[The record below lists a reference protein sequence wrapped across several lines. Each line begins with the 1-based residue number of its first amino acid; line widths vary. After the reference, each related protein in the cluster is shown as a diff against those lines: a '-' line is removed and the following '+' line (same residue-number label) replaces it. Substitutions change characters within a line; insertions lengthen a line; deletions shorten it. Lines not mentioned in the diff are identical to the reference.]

1 MSRLTPPLLFAA
13 ALALASTAAAQPAPA
28 GGVTTFA
35 LVIGSNAGG
44 PGQATLHYAEEDA
57 KRVGSLLVEL
67 GGYAQSHVDVVLS
80 PTADEVRTHLDALAK
95 KVSAENAAGRRSR
108 VTFYYSGH
116 ARATA
121 LDLGSGE
128 LPLTELRAKLFAS
141 TAQVTVV
148 VLDACQSGAFSR
160 VKGGAPAADFSFNS
174 KSQLDATGVAVL
186 ASSTGSELSQESE
199 ELRGSYFTHHLLVG
213 MRGAGDAND
222 DGQVSIDEAYRYA
235 YHQTLLAT
243 AQTAVGGQHV
253 TFEVDLKGHGEV
265 PMSFPRASTASLLLP
280 AGFEGS
286 TIVEN
291 TKAKTVI
298 AELYKAKADAIR
310 IAVPP
315 GEYDVL
321 VRQGT
326 ELARCHVITPAAGTA
341 SVDLTRCSREKV
353 VAVATKGGELSEEA
367 RFDNWLE
374 RDGTYSG
381 KTRIEVGLTVG
392 NEHHDAYTQELND
405 FQFHEDGGAKDGGL
419 AVLVMRRL
427 SRNLWVGGLATY
439 EGSQKWT
446 RDDAQSSLSIRW
458 TTASAMGMAEGL
470 LPFSRNGRLSRLA
483 LYGDAALGLAVART
497 TFDSMTTENTTSR
510 EWFAGPAFALGAG
523 MKFESSLL
531 GGLGFTFGYQFQFL
545 HAIDNLDGDT
555 HASGGH
561 RFTLGM
567 FYAF

>member
-1 MSRLTPPLLFAA
+1 MNRLACSLLFAA
-13 ALALASTAAAQPAPA
+13 ALALASTASAQPAPA
-28 GGVTTFA
+28 GEVTTFA

-67 GGYAQSHVDVVLS
+67 GGYAQDHVDTVLS
-80 PTADEVRTHLDALAK
+80 PTPDELRKHLDALAK
-95 KVSAENAAGRRSR
+95 RVGAESAAGRRSR

-121 LDLGSGE
+121 LDLGSAQ
-128 LPLTELRAKLFAS
+128 LPLAELRTRLFAS

-148 VLDACQSGAFSR
+148 VLDACQSGAFSQ
-160 VKGGAPAADFSFNS
+160 VKGGAPAADFSYNS

-199 ELRGSYFTHHLLVG
+199 ELRGSYFTHNLLTG
-213 MRGAGDAND
+213 MRGAGDANG

-243 AQTAVGGQHV
+243 AETAVGGQHV

-280 AGFEGS
+280 AGFDGS
-286 TIVEN
+286 TIIEN
-291 TKAKTVI
+291 TRAKTVI

-326 ELARCHVITPAAGTA
+326 ELARCHVMTPVTGTA
-341 SVDLTRCSREKV
+341 TVDITRCPREKV
-353 VAVATKGGELSEEA
+353 VAVVTKGGELTEEQRVDA
-367 RFDNWLE
+367 WTE
-374 RDGTYSG
+374 REGTYSG
-381 KTRIEVGLTVG
+381 KTRIEVALTVG
-392 NEHHDAYTQELND
+392 DEHHDAYTQELTN
-405 FQFHEDGGAKDGGL
+405 FQYREDSGASDGGL
-419 AVLVMRRL
+419 LVTVLHRL
-427 SRNLWVGGLATY
+427 TRNLWVGGLATY
-439 EGSQKWT
+439 ETSQPWL
-446 RDDAQSSLSIRW
+446 RQDQLSSLSIRW
-458 TTASAMGMAEGL
+458 TTGSAMATAQGL
-470 LPFSRNGRLSRLA
+470 LPFAQEGRLSRLA
-483 LYGDAALGLAVART
+483 LYGDAALGLAIART
-497 TFDSMTTENTTSR
+497 TFHSMTTEDTTSR
-510 EWFAGPAFALGAG
+510 EWFGGPAFAVGAG
-523 MKFESSLL
+523 IKFESSLL
-531 GGLGFTFGYQFQFL
+531 GGVGFSMGYQFQFL

-561 RFTLGM
+561 RLTLGL